1 MTSEGQVR
9 SRSTV
14 LATVLIVVL
23 ALGGGMMAASLLLK
37 PAADFSE
44 LSATVFQQPRALQP
58 FELLDHHGAAFTNAS
73 LAGHWSFLF
82 FGYTH
87 CPDVCPT
94 TLSVLN
100 SVAARLAGTDDPVR
114 FVFVTVDPERD
125 TPEVLARYVT
135 YFNGEF
141 IGVTGERAAIDELT
155 RQVGVMHMRVA
166 GEADAASYLV
176 DHTASVL
183 LFNPDGRFQ
192 GLFSPPLDADTMAE
206 EFLTIAGALR

>member
-9 SRSTV
+9 SRPNII
-14 LATVLIVVL
+14 ATILVVVL
-23 ALGGGMMAASLLLK
+23 ALGAGMFTATLLFK
-37 PAADFSE
+37 PKADFSG
-44 LSATVFQQPRALQP
+44 LSATVFQQPRAIQV
-58 FELLDHHGAAFTNAS
+58 FELLDHHGAAFTTDS
-73 LAGHWSFLF
+73 LAGHWSFVF

-100 SVAARLAGTDDPVR
+100 SVAGKLADAKDPVQ

-141 IGVTGERAAIDELT
+141 VGVTGERMAIDELT
-155 RQVGVMHMRVA
+155 RQLGILHMRVA
-166 GEADAASYLV
+166 GQDDAASYLV
-176 DHTASVL
+176 DHTASGL
-183 LFNPDGRFQ
+183 LFNPDGPFQ
-192 GLFSPPLDADTMAE
+192 GLFSPPLDAGTIAS
-206 EFLTIAGALR
+206 EFRTIAGALR

>member
-1 MTSEGQVR
+1 MTNQGQVR
-9 SRSTV
+9 NRFGI
-14 LATVLIVVL
+14 LAGIIVVL
-23 ALGGGMMAASLLLK
+23 AALGAGMLVASLLLR
-37 PAADFSE
+37 PNVDFTE
-44 LSATVFQQPRALQP
+44 LSATVLREPRALAP
-58 FELLDHHGAAFTNAS
+58 FGLLDHHGEAFTADD
-73 LAGHWSFLF
+73 LRGQWSFLF

-100 SVAARLAGTDDPVR
+100 SVAARLTGTDDPVR

-166 GEADAASYLV
+166 GESDAASYLV

-192 GLFSPPLDADTMAE
+192 GLFSPPLDADTMAA

>member
-1 MTSEGQVR
+1 MIVI
-9 SRSTV
+9 V
-14 LATVLIVVL
+14 LL
-23 ALGGGMMAASLLLK
+23 ALGAGMLTASLLFK
-37 PAADFSE
+37 SKTEFSA
-44 LSATVFQQPRALQP
+44 LSATVFQQPRALQS
-58 FELLDHHGAAFTNAS
+58 FELLAHHGAAFTNAS

-100 SVAARLAGTDDPVR
+100 SVAARLTGTDDPVR

-141 IGVTGERAAIDELT
+141 VGVTGEPSAIDELT
-155 RQVGVMHMRVA
+155 RQLGIMHMRVA
-166 GEADAASYLV
+166 GQGDAASYLV

-183 LFNPDGRFQ
+183 LFNPEGHFQ
-192 GLFSPPLDADTMAE
+192 GLFSPPLNADTMAS
-206 EFLTIAGALR
+206 EFLTIAGAFR

>member
-1 MTSEGQVR
+1 MTNQGQVR
-9 SRSTV
+9 NRSGI
-14 LATVLIVVL
+14 LAGIIVVL
-23 ALGGGMMAASLLLK
+23 AALGAGMLVADLLLRPK
-37 PAADFSE
+37 VDFSE
-44 LSATVFQQPRALQP
+44 LSATVFREPRALAP
-58 FELLDHHGAAFTNAS
+58 FELLDHHGGAFTADD
-73 LAGHWSFLF
+73 LRGQWSFLF

-100 SVAARLAGTDDPVR
+100 SVAGKLADASGAAR

-141 IGVTGERAAIDELT
+141 LGVTGERAAIDALT
-155 RQVGVMHMRVA
+155 RQLGILHMRV
-166 GEADAASYLV
+166 EAQDDAASYLV

-183 LFNPDGRFQ
+183 LFNPAGEFQ
-192 GLFSPPLDADTMAE
+192 ALFSPPLDADT
-206 EFLTIAGALR
+206 IAGEFRTITDAL